1 MANTEIQIV
10 SSESGEPT
18 AVIVPIEWWREIAS
32 ERETAYL
39 LKKATMKDRQL
50 QASQRQTGLSFEAV
64 VEKPGI

>member
-18 AVIVPIEWWREIAS
+18 AVIVPIELWREIES

-39 LKKATMKDRQL
+39 LKSEAMKDRLL
-50 QASQRQTGLSFEAV
+50 QASRRQTGLSFEDV
-64 VEKPGI
+64 IEKLGV